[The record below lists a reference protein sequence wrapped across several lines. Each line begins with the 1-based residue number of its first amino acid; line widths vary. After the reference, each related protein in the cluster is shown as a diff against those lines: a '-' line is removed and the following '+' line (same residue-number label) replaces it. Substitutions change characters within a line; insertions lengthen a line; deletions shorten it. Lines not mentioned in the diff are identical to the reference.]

1 MGRNEY
7 LGTTRFLSNFNVYKR
22 EMVMDPIALTYTD
35 GGRIKNLVGFLTYLV
50 YPQSLNKRMYLQQV
64 HRHFDHNDE
73 LF

>member
-1 MGRNEY
+1 MNI
-7 LGTTRFLSNFNVYKR
+7 LGQPVSCPILMFMNAKR
-22 EMVMDPIALTYTD
+22 ETVMDSIALTYTD